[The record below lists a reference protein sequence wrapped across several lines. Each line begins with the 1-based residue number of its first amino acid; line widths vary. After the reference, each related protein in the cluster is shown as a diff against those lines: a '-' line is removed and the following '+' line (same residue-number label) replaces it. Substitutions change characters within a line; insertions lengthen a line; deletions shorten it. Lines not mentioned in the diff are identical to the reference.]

1 MTHNLCVYLINLDQ
15 STHFGLDWYDK
26 SNAFIFVELVENN
39 VPPLLVSCEVRNF
52 LFSVKDKNSCE
63 TRTRTYHK
71 IRNCEK
77 RLLADS
83 PFTFFR
89 KFINSEY
96 YILFSFQKD

>member
-1 MTHNLCVYLINLDQ
+1 MNFED
-15 STHFGLDWYDK
+15 
-26 SNAFIFVELVENN
+26 FIRKKEVFSQPD

-63 TRTRTYHK
+63 TQTRTYHK